1 MSFIEVLRSKT
12 NDNSGNRQ
20 PIIAFLGDS
29 ITQGCFEVYLKD
41 DKMQTVFDS
50 LAGYPEKVKEILSL
64 LYPKAPVSIVNA
76 GIEGGNALKG
86 YARLERDVLVFKPD
100 LLVVCFGL
108 NDSNNGI
115 EGIPEYKHALKQIFA
130 KAAEQGIETIFMTPN
145 MLNTHCNTV
154 SDGEFLKNLAEI
166 FAKRQNSGQFDAY
179 MDAAREVCREENVI
193 LCDCYEY
200 WKSMYACGVDT
211 TGLLSNGLNHP
222 VREMHYLFAW
232 QLVNTILKEGK
243 EKNYEESKG

>member
-12 NDNSGNRQ
+12 TDNSGNRQ
-20 PIIAFLGDS
+20 PVIAFLGDS
-29 ITQGCFEVYLKD
+29 VTQGCFEVYWKD
-41 DKMQTVFDS
+41 NKMQTVFDS

-76 GIEGGNALKG
+76 GIEGGSAPKG
-86 YARLERDVLVFKPD
+86 FDRLERDVLRFKPD

-108 NDSNNGI
+108 NDSNNGV
-115 EGIPEYKHALKQIFA
+115 EGIPKYKYALKQIFA
-130 KAAEQGIETIFMTPN
+130 KAKEEGIETIFMTPN
-145 MLNTHCNTV
+145 MLNTDCSTV
-154 SDGEFLKNLAEI
+154 SDGVVLKNLAEI
-166 FAKRQNSGQFDAY
+166 FAERQNSGQFDAY
-179 MDAAREVCREENVI
+179 MAAAKEACVEENVG
-193 LCDCYEY
+193 LCDCYEH
-200 WKSMYACGVDT
+200 WKSMHACGVDT
-211 TGLLSNGLNHP
+211 TRLLANGLNHP